1 MKTALEIE
9 QQAADLLSRV
19 DADPASS
26 RLQEELAQWVA
37 ADPRHEVAYLRLRAA
52 WRHLDRLKAL
62 GSVEAASAQ
71 FEQPEVP
78 NISMAEP
85 SRRYPGRVA
94 ALGAIAV
101 AVATLCWFVLRHA
114 VGPVVVVTPVGGY
127 ERRTLADGST
137 MELNTDT
144 AVEID
149 FDATRRRLRV
159 LRGEGRFRV
168 AEDPRRPFT
177 VQAGTHSA
185 RALGT
190 DFTVR
195 LMSKGDAEIVVRD
208 GRVGLADSAAA
219 AAAGIALSSGEVAL
233 VEATGTHV
241 SMLDSQEM
249 EAHLAWDRGLLVF
262 THEPLE
268 QVVAEFNRYNITKI
282 RVGDAEAAQL
292 RVDGTFRATNLEAF
306 LRLLSRGFPV
316 VVTHSSD
323 TTVTIVSQAPPQT
336 AN

>member
-26 RLQEELAQWVA
+26 RLQDELAQWVA

-62 GSVEAASAQ
+62 GSLQAASAQ
-71 FEQPEVP
+71 FQQPDVP
-78 NISMAEP
+78 DTSTREP
-85 SRRYPGRVA
+85 VRRRLARVA
-94 ALGAIAV
+94 ALGGIAV
-101 AVATLCWFVLRHA
+101 AVATLGWFASRHA
-114 VGPVVVVTPVGGY
+114 VAPVVVSTPVGGY

-137 MELNTDT
+137 LELNTDS

-149 FDATRRRLRV
+149 IDADRRRLRV

-195 LMSKGDAEIVVRD
+195 LMSNGAEIVVRD
-208 GRVGLADSAAA
+208 GRVGLAGR
-219 AAAGIALSSGEVAL
+219 AAGETTDLALSSGQVAL
-233 VEATGTHV
+233 VGATGVHV
-241 SMLDSQEM
+241 NTLDPQEL
-249 EAHLAWDRGLLVF
+249 EARLAWDRGLLVF
-262 THEPLE
+262 TNEALE
-268 QVVAEFNRYNITKI
+268 QVVAEFNRYNTTKVRI
-282 RVGDAEAAQL
+282 ADAAAAGL

-306 LRLLSRGFPV
+306 LRLLKRGFPV

-323 TTVTIVSQAPPQT
+323 TTVMIASQAQSP
-336 AN
+336 AVD